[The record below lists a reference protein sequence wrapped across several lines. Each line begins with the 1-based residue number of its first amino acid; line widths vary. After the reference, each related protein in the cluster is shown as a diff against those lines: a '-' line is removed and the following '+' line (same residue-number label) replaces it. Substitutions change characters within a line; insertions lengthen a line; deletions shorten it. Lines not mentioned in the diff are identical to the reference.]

1 MSVRPLALPQATSC
15 PVCGRLME
23 QVQVALVFT
32 EETGELE
39 AVAVACPHCRT
50 KYDFSIET
58 MAQAVALEAVTRLQ
72 AGQ

>member
-39 AVAVACPHCRT
+39 AVAVSCPHCGM
-50 KYDFSIET
+50 KYDFDIQT
-58 MAQAVALEAVTRLQ
+58 MARAVALEAVKQLQ
-72 AGQ
+72 AGR

>member
-15 PVCGRLME
+15 PACGVWIE

-39 AVAVACPHCRT
+39 AVAVSCPHCGTR
-50 KYDFSIET
+50 YHFDMQT
-58 MAQAVALEAVTRLQ
+58 MAQAVALEAVKRLQ
-72 AGQ
+72 DPT